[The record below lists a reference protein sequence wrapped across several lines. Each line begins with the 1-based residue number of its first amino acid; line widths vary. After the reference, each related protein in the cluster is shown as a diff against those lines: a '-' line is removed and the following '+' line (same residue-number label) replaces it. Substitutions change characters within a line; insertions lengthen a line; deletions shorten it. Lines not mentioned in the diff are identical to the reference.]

1 MIISVLPSRASCMG
15 PSIREA
21 VQMGRSP
28 MAFWGASDV
37 RRWDDGGPD
46 LAEGWGVTIG
56 DEEKS
61 GDHERRRKER

>member
-1 MIISVLPSRASCMG
+1 
-15 PSIREA
+15 
-21 VQMGRSP
+21 